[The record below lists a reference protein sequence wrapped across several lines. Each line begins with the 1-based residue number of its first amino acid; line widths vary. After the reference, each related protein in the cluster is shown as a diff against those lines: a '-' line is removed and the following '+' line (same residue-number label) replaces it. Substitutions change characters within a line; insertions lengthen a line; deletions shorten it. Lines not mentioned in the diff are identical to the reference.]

1 MFHICEQME
10 LFMKMTNCHTSLVME
25 FYFLFFKILD
35 IILHI
40 EDQNGSYLIQ
50 LNLITE
56 HDGSAPPKV

>member
-1 MFHICEQME
+1 
-10 LFMKMTNCHTSLVME
+10 MKMTNCHTSLVME

-56 HDGSAPPKV
+56 YDGSAPPKV